1 MKLKSSGKFINILQF
16 AFGWKKYTNRNLWE
30 KIIPLLGIKAAASFR
45 LKYKYWPFTWHR
57 KSDYFMHSVTYGDS
71 FMHLDVCLGRLCQSM
86 DLYMYIY
93 GTCIS
98 LYFLY
103 NSKYVLEAICD
114 TVELHCHSNTMM
126 KMKSILCIFFSKRKP
141 TIRTLCK
148 NLERRFYHDMFNR
161 MLCYKV

>member
-1 MKLKSSGKFINILQF
+1 MNISQF

-45 LKYKYWPFTWHR
+45 LIYKYWPFTWHR

-98 LYFLY
+98 LYCTIANMY
-103 NSKYVLEAICD
+103 WKQYVTLLNYIVTVTQWWKWNQFYAYFCRNESLPYVFCVRFWKEDPTTISSIEFSAI
-114 TVELHCHSNTMM
+114 
-126 KMKSILCIFFSKRKP
+126 K
-141 TIRTLCK
+141 CK
-148 NLERRFYHDMFNR
+148 L
-161 MLCYKV
+161 